1 MPFQII
7 RNDITKVRADAIV
20 NSANPKPIYAYG
32 TDAAIYK
39 AAGAERLLKE
49 REKIG
54 DIAGGDVAVTPA
66 FDLKA
71 KYIIHTVGPS
81 WEGGDKGEFEI
92 LRNCYANSL
101 KKAHELNCKSIA
113 FPLIATGVYGFPKA
127 QALTIAV
134 NEISTFLMRDD
145 VEMIVKL
152 VVFDDKAFRLSEN
165 LFFRVESFINDSEV
179 IEAHKEEYNL
189 DTSEYDLRSERA
201 KRELRSNVSR
211 IILPMKTEGSATF
224 DEHTYDKN
232 LYMNDGKDEHP
243 FTDKLIEIL
252 NKKDIDNITA
262 YKRSNVTKKAFSKI
276 LCGDT
281 KNPQKKTV
289 LAFCIGLK
297 LSFEEAEELLASAD
311 MAFNPYNKRDKLVV
325 DCIRRKQYDIDK
337 VNQMLFI
344 CNQPELGNYDAGQ

>member
-7 RNDITKVRADAIV
+7 RNDITKVKADAIV
-20 NSANPKPIYAYG
+20 NSANPKPTYAYG

-39 AAGAERLLKE
+39 AAGAEKLLKE

-54 DIAGGDVAVTPA
+54 DIASGDVAVTPA
-66 FDLKA
+66 FALKA

-81 WEGGDKGEFEI
+81 WEGGNKGEFEI
-92 LRNCYANSL
+92 LRKCYANSL
-101 KKAHELNCKSIA
+101 MKAQELNCKSIA

-134 NEISTFLMRDD
+134 NEISAFLMRDD

-165 LFFRVESFINDSEV
+165 LFFSVESFIDDKEV
-179 IEAHKEEYNL
+179 IEAHREEYGLNNTEF
-189 DTSEYDLRSERA
+189 DRRA
-201 KRELRSNVSR
+201 MASRNELRDRVRDLISSK
-211 IILPMKTEGSATF
+211 PDGKPF
-224 DEHTYDKN
+224 DENTYDKD

-276 LCGDT
+276 LCGAT
-281 KNPQKKTV
+281 KTPQKKTV
-289 LAFCIGLK
+289 LAFCIGLE
-297 LSFEEAEELLASAD
+297 LSLEESEELLASAD